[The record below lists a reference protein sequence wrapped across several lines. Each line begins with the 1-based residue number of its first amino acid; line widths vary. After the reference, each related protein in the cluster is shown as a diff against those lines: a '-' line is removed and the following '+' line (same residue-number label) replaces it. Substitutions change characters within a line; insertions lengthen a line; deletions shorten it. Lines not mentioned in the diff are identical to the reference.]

1 MEIIK
6 DSLILYYKYIN
17 IFNINYSKITS
28 TKFIDVYSDT
38 ERNKVIINKDE
49 FNYSVIGRYDSSNN
63 FWEWGWSFETVKNK
77 IYDTKGFLFYAIDE
91 TDKDNTLIKDIL
103 INSKIKINENINLD
117 IILAISLRLLHINKY
132 LFIHKIQES
141 DTITKYIALKLV
153 SN

>member
-17 IFNINYSKITS
+17 IFNINYPKITS
-28 TKFIDVYSDT
+28 TKFIDVYSDND
-38 ERNKVIINKDE
+38 RNKVIINKDE
-49 FNYSVIGRYDSSNN
+49 FNYSVIGRYDSSTN

-117 IILAISLRLLHINKY
+117 IILAVSLRLLHINKY

>member
-17 IFNINYSKITS
+17 IFNINYPKITS

-49 FNYSVIGRYDSSNN
+49 FNYSVIGRFDSSTN
-63 FWEWGWSFETVKNK
+63 FWEWGWSFETIKNK

-117 IILAISLRLLHINKY
+117 IILAISLRLLNINNY